1 MHRHYK
7 AAYNFT
13 TPENKTTYTVYVSF
27 KTTDVNFSEEVKMSN
42 VSDFVSSIGG
52 NLGLF
57 LGFSVL
63 NLLKDVAEWANKIAF
78 KKVTK

>member
-1 MHRHYK
+1 MHRHFK

-13 TPENKTTYTVYVSF
+13 TPEGKATYTVFASF

-63 NLLKDVAEWANKIAF
+63 NLLKDMAEWANKIPF
-78 KKVTK
+78 KKLFK